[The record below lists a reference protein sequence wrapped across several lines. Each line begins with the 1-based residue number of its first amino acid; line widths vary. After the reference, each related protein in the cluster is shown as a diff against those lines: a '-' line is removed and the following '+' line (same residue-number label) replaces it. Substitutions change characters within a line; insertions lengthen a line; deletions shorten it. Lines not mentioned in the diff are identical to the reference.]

1 MLNITNHERN
11 ANRNHNQVS
20 PHTCQ
25 TDYYQKDNK
34 LRVGED
40 VKRKSSY
47 TVGGNVNWFSHY
59 EEQYGGSLN

>member
-25 TDYYQKDNK
+25 NDYYQKDNK
-34 LRVGED
+34 LQELVRM
-40 VKRKSSY
+40 
-47 TVGGNVNWFSHY
+47 
-59 EEQYGGSLN
+59 

>member
-25 TDYYQKDNK
+25 NDYYQKDNK

-47 TVGGNVNWFSHY
+47 TVGGNVN
-59 EEQYGGSLN
+59 